1 MKKSFTSIICI
12 ISMLIFAVMTPLS
25 IYANDTPVDTLIE
38 SSDFD
43 GEVILSSYVEA
54 GDLYVITM
62 SKSNIPPGGGKCPSK
77 SKNVTSTVSRS
88 TLQSWRDSNDL
99 ERGVRSLLAS
109 TFVGVFSFALGF
121 ATEIATPFVPSV
133 AKDCTKILDNTSKSS
148 IKIVST
154 FTCTQKVQSGS
165 WFHVWKLSSVKAY

>member
-12 ISMLIFAVMTPLS
+12 ISLLIFAIMTPLS
-25 IYANDTPVDTLIE
+25 IYANDTPVDTLVE

-54 GDLYVITM
+54 GDLYVVTM
-62 SKSNIPPGGGKCPSK
+62 SSSNIPPGGGKCPSR

-88 TLQSWRDSNDL
+88 TLQNWRDRSIL
-99 ERGVRSLLAS
+99 ESSIRGALAS
-109 TFVGVFSFALGF
+109 SFAGVFSITIGLAIGVAAPFA
-121 ATEIATPFVPSV
+121 PSV
-133 AKDCTKILDNTSKSS
+133 AKDCIRILDNTTKSS
-148 IKIVST
+148 VKIVSS

>member
-1 MKKSFTSIICI
+1 
-12 ISMLIFAVMTPLS
+12 MLIFAVMTPLP

-54 GDLYVITM
+54 GNLYVVTM

-99 ERGVRSLLAS
+99 EKNIRSLLAGS
-109 TFVGVFSFALGF
+109 FASVFSFALGV
-121 ATEIATPFVPSV
+121 AVGIATPYVPSV
-133 AKDCTKILDNTSKSS
+133 AKDCTRILDNTTKSHV
-148 IKIVST
+148 KIVST